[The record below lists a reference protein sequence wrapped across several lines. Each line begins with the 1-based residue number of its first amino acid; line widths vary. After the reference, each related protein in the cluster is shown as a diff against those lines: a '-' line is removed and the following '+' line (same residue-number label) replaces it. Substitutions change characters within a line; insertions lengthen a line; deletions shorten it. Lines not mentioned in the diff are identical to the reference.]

1 MRSDKC
7 TILLLYFLS
16 IVSPLKLYSALTSDS
31 CYQKMARY
39 VRNIG
44 TFNRLFPQ
52 EKVYLHLDNTSYF
65 VDEKIWFKAYVV
77 RTDNM
82 QLSDLSKVLYVEL
95 LNPLGDVVQTV
106 KVPLEKGQ
114 GNGCIPLTW
123 RSGMGFHEIRAYT
136 RYMINWNEAGV
147 FSRVVPVFGA
157 AEKGEY
163 RIKINR
169 EASYSRL
176 PNWQSL
182 LDENGVKE
190 HLVTVK
196 REDDGSI
203 VDDTVRASR
212 RNLKKQSRRNG
223 DMAVRFYPEG
233 GDLVQG
239 LGSRVAFEIHL
250 GDSAV
255 GNVQAWVMR
264 ANGDT
269 LARATLVREGRGWFY
284 CRPDEEKLYLGI
296 ISNPGESPKLFS
308 LPQVKQSGCVLSMNM
323 QSSVI
328 VADITATS
336 EYQKTPLGVSLMH
349 NGSVCYFDTLS
360 IGGPDGEQLEFD
372 RHSLPSGINQITLFT
387 SEGRILAERLFFVYP
402 HDKDTCGK
410 IGVKLLT
417 DTIAPYRKMAFELSA
432 EPGSSVSFS
441 VADVATQLNEG
452 NHQNVYSYLLLCSDL
467 KGYIHRPDYYLE
479 SDDAEHRMAAD
490 LLTLVQGWRRYDW
503 KVMSGNG
510 TFYKNQPLEKGLY
523 LDGRLLPVDGVG
535 VRGFLKRALG
545 VKKTSGVQLIA
556 TLYNE
561 EGISMDGV
569 AETDSLGYFAFKVPN
584 CDGKWK
590 AIIET
595 RLKEQYHNYRVT
607 INRWFSPEPRMLSL
621 NEVEL
626 EKPQKRNNVFQPIEG
641 KISKAMQIRIEKTIQ
656 LQMANVVGRKERYK
670 YTNDRFYYYDVEAI
684 VDKMKDQGE
693 DPFQYIDQWLL
704 NQERYKKYDFG
715 KLNSIL
721 WIKGVEEY
729 LNSSPPL
736 TLTDVRAMRVQII
749 ENQDKKQFRKYGK
762 YLMKV
767 YLTTYGSGRLFQVQH
782 TGVRNTLFY
791 GYNVPQTFQMANY
804 DIVPPLE
811 DYRRTLYWS
820 PDVTIGADGKA
831 KVEFWNNGT
840 CKEMAV
846 SVEGMTPKSQPVVFC
861 P

>member
-1 MRSDKC
+1 
-7 TILLLYFLS
+7 
-16 IVSPLKLYSALTSDS
+16 
-31 CYQKMARY
+31 
-39 VRNIG
+39 
-44 TFNRLFPQ
+44 
-52 EKVYLHLDNTSYF
+52 
-65 VDEKIWFKAYVV
+65 
-77 RTDNM
+77 
-82 QLSDLSKVLYVEL
+82 
-95 LNPLGDVVQTV
+95 
-106 KVPLEKGQ
+106 
-114 GNGCIPLTW
+114 
-123 RSGMGFHEIRAYT
+123 
-136 RYMINWNEAGV
+136 
-147 FSRVVPVFGA
+147 
-157 AEKGEY
+157 
-163 RIKINR
+163 
-169 EASYSRL
+169 
-176 PNWQSL
+176 
-182 LDENGVKE
+182 
-190 HLVTVK
+190 
-196 REDDGSI
+196 
-203 VDDTVRASR
+203 
-212 RNLKKQSRRNG
+212 
-223 DMAVRFYPEG
+223 MAVRFYPEG

-239 LGSRVAFEIHL
+239 LGSRVAFEIHQ

-360 IGGPDGEQLEFD
+360 IGGPDGEQLEFA

-607 INRWFSPEPRMLSL
+607 INRWFSPEPRFLSFEEITYKKPVFESGIFRP
-621 NEVEL
+621 NEGMIDKDLQQRIDRVIRL
-626 EKPQKRNNVFQPIEG
+626 KPAEVKAKAVYDY
-641 KISKAMQIRIEKTIQ
+641 SKTQ
-656 LQMANVVGRKERYK
+656 NF
-670 YTNDRFYYYDVEAI
+670 FYNIEAI
-684 VDKMKDQGE
+684 VDRMKDQGE
-693 DPFQYIDQWLL
+693 DPNQFMTLWLL
-704 NQERYKKYDFG
+704 GKERFKRYRFG
-715 KLNSIL
+715 DLNTVE
-721 WIKGVEEY
+721 WIKLEKNKSRIRTIQDFKEDMLRDENY
-729 LNSSPPL
+729 Y
-736 TLTDVRAMRVQII
+736 TLTDIQSMTIAIQKI
-749 ENQDKKQFRKYGK
+749 EDAKMKKKYGD
-762 YLMKV
+762 YRMFVLYEPYEMV
-767 YLTTYGSGRLFQVQH
+767 NAQSR
-782 TGVRNTLFY
+782 GVRNTFFY
-791 GYNVPQTFQMANY
+791 GYNKSQTFQMMDY
-804 DIVPPLE
+804 DLVPPF
-811 DYRRTLYWS
+811 DDSRRTLYWS